1 MKLATPFVQLP
12 IRFDAER
19 LAYEIGQFTESEWNA
34 HPLNYTG
41 NSALRLI
48 TVNGGANDAISGEM
62 MPTPYLQRCEYVQ
75 QVLGA
80 FDSVWSRSRF
90 MRLQPGAMV
99 PPHCDINYHWI
110 NRTRIHIPVITH
122 PDVHFICDGQQVHMA
137 EGEAWIFDNW
147 RQHTVLN
154 NSNITRIHL
163 VADTAGSPY
172 FWDLVSHGDPA
183 GGFKG
188 SRAAEIIQHQ
198 PGYCPTLSTE
208 RFSSHALM
216 PVSEVKTLCQTIL
229 QDLPNEDTYIHAALK
244 STLTKVLSTFMH
256 VWEALWHLY
265 GDSPSNLHHFRSYV
279 HQIKSGLLSIPDAIT
294 LRSNGQSAIRIIQ
307 LHLLDPAVR
316 AKYIVNSQ
324 TPFIQIQGKTRDFF
338 DRPVFVMAAPR
349 SGSTLLFETL
359 ACASDLSSIGGESHS
374 IFETIP
380 ALSPVH
386 LDGCDS
392 NRLTASHATP
402 AIADAVRREF
412 ASLLRDHEGNSIEI
426 GDVSR
431 VRLLD
436 KLPKNALRI
445 PFIQKI
451 FPDAL
456 YIYLYRD
463 PWQSISS
470 MMDAWQSG
478 NWVTYRDIIADGR
491 PWSLLLTPNWRE
503 LRSKSLEYICASQWV
518 EANQHIMSDLQKI
531 SPDRYIYIN
540 YDDLIRDA
548 NRSVNFICDFAN
560 IKFDRHL
567 CERVSSELPLSR
579 YTQSAPDPKKWE
591 RNFDA
596 IKSVEALYTATMEQ
610 ALQFCK
616 ARQPG

>member
-1 MKLATPFVQLP
+1 MKLATPFIQLP
-12 IRFDAER
+12 VRFDAER
-19 LAYEIGQFTESEWNA
+19 LAHELKQFTESDWNA

-48 TVNGGANDAISGEM
+48 TVNGGPNDAVSGEM
-62 MPTPYLQRCEYVQ
+62 MPTPNLQRCEYVQ
-75 QVLGA
+75 QVLSA

-90 MRLQPGAMV
+90 MRLQPGAVV

-110 NRTRIHIPVITH
+110 NRTRIHIPVVTD
-122 PDVHFICDGQQVHMA
+122 PDVKFICDGQQVHMA
-137 EGEAWIFDNW
+137 AGEAWIFDNW
-147 RQHTVLN
+147 RQHTVEN
-154 NSNITRIHL
+154 NSDITRIHL

-172 FWDLVSHGDPA
+172 FWDLVSHGDA
-183 GGFKG
+183 DGGMNG
-188 SRAAEIIQHQ
+188 SRAAQILQHQ
-198 PGYCPTLSTE
+198 PGYRPALLTE
-208 RFSSHALM
+208 RFSSHVLM
-216 PVSEVKTLCQTIL
+216 PVSEVKTLCQTITH
-229 QDLPNEDTYIHAALK
+229 DLPDQDIDPHVGVPSVLRNL
-244 STLTKVLSTFMH
+244 LSTFMQ
-256 VWEALWHLY
+256 VWESLWYLY
-265 GDSPSNLHHFRSYV
+265 GDSPGNLHHFRSYV
-279 HQIKSGLLSIPDAIT
+279 QQIKSGLLSLPDEIR

-324 TPFIQIQGKTRDFF
+324 TPIIQIQGKTRDFF

-386 LDGCDS
+386 PDGCDS
-392 NRLTASHATP
+392 NRLTAAHATAP
-402 AIADAVRREF
+402 VADAVRRGF
-412 ASLLRDHEGNSIEI
+412 ASLLRDQEGSPVEI

-478 NWVTYRDIIADGR
+478 NWVTYRDIIADGK

-503 LRSKSLEYICASQWV
+503 LQSRSLEYICASQWA
-518 EANQHIMSDLQKI
+518 EANQYIMADLQKI
-531 SPDRYIYIN
+531 GPDRYICIN

-548 NRSVNFICDFAN
+548 NRSIETICDFVN
-560 IKFDRHL
+560 IKFDRQL
-567 CERVSSELPLSR
+567 RERVAAQLPLSR

-591 RNFDA
+591 RNSDA
-596 IKSVEALYTATMEQ
+596 IKRVEALFVQTMEQ
-610 ALQFCK
+610 AQQFCK
-616 ARQPG
+616 LR

>member
-1 MKLATPFVQLP
+1 MKLATPFIQLP
-12 IRFDAER
+12 VRFDAER
-19 LAYEIGQFTESEWNA
+19 LAHELAQFTESEWNA
-34 HPLNYTG
+34 HPLNYKG

-48 TVNGGANDAISGEM
+48 TANGGANDAVSGEM

-75 QVLGA
+75 QVLST

-90 MRLQPGAMV
+90 MRLQPGAVV

-122 PDVHFICDGQQVHMA
+122 PDVQFICDGQQVHMA
-137 EGEAWIFDNW
+137 AGDAWIFDNW
-147 RQHTVLN
+147 RQHTVQN

-172 FWDLVSHGDPA
+172 FWDLVSRGDPA

-188 SRAAEIIQHQ
+188 RQSAEMVMYQ
-198 PGYCPTLSTE
+198 PGYPAPILTE
-208 RFSSHALM
+208 RFSSHSLM
-216 PVSEVKTLCQTIL
+216 PVSEVKTLCQTIF
-229 QDLPNEDTYIHAALK
+229 QDLPGEDNANQAALR
-244 STLTKVLSTFMH
+244 STLIKVLGTFMQ
-256 VWEALWHLY
+256 VWESLWHLY
-265 GDSPSNLHHFRSYV
+265 GDSPGHLHHFRSYV
-279 HQIKSGLLSIPDAIT
+279 DQIKSGLFSLPDEIR

-324 TPFIQIQGKTRDFF
+324 TSIIQIQGKTRDFF

-359 ACASDLSSIGGESHS
+359 ACASELSSIGGESHS
-374 IFETIP
+374 VFETIP
-380 ALSPVH
+380 GLSPAH
-386 LDGCDS
+386 PDGCES
-392 NRLTASHATP
+392 NRLTAEHATP
-402 AIADAVRREF
+402 AVTDSVRRGF
-412 ASLLRDHEGNSIEI
+412 ASLLRDHEGNTIEI

-470 MMDAWQSG
+470 MIDAWQSG
-478 NWVTYRDIIADGR
+478 NWVTYRDIIADGK
-491 PWSLLLTPNWRE
+491 PWSLLLTPNWRK
-503 LRSKSLEYICASQWV
+503 LQSKPLEYICASQWV
-518 EANQHIMSDLQKI
+518 EANQHVMSDLQKI
-531 SPDRYIYIN
+531 GADRYICVN
-540 YDDLIRDA
+540 YDDLIADA
-548 NRSVNFICDFAN
+548 NRSIETICDFAN
-560 IKFDRHL
+560 IKFDRHIR
-567 CERVSSELPLSR
+567 ERVATELPLSR
-579 YTQSAPDPKKWE
+579 YTQSAPDPKKWK

-596 IKSVEALYTATMEQ
+596 IKSVEDLFSGTMAQ
-610 ALQFCK
+610 AQQFCK
-616 ARQPG
+616 PR

>member
-1 MKLATPFVQLP
+1 MKLPTPFIQLP
-12 IRFDAER
+12 VRFDAER

-34 HPLNYTG
+34 HPLNYAG

-48 TVNGGANDAISGEM
+48 TVNGEANDAVTGEM

-75 QVLGA
+75 QVLSA

-90 MRLQPGAMV
+90 MRLQPGAVV

-110 NRTRIHIPVITH
+110 NRTRVHIPVITH

-137 EGEAWIFDNW
+137 AGEAWIFDNW
-147 RQHTVLN
+147 RQHTVKN

-172 FWDLVSHGDPA
+172 FWDLVSHGDPN
-183 GGFKG
+183 GGFRG
-188 SRAAEIIQHQ
+188 SQSAEIMGHQ
-198 PGYCPTLSTE
+198 AGYCPPLLTE
-208 RFSSHALM
+208 RFTSHSLM
-216 PVSEVKTLCQTIL
+216 PVSEVKTLSQTIL
-229 QDLPNEDTYIHAALK
+229 QDLPNEVIESQAALK
-244 STLTKVLSTFMH
+244 STLTKVLSTFVQ
-256 VWEALWHLY
+256 VWESLWYLY
-265 GDSPSNLHHFRSYV
+265 GDCPGNLHHFRSYV
-279 HQIKSGLLSIPDAIT
+279 DQIKSGLSSMPDAIR

-307 LHLLDPAVR
+307 LHLLDPAVQ
-316 AKYIVNSQ
+316 AKYIVNSR
-324 TPFIQIQGKTRDFF
+324 TPSIQIQGKTRDFF

-359 ACASDLSSIGGESHS
+359 ACAGDLCSIGGESHS

-386 LDGCDS
+386 QDGCES
-392 NRLTASHATP
+392 NRLTGDHANA
-402 AIADAVRREF
+402 AIADAVRRGF
-412 ASLLRDHEGNSIEI
+412 ASLLRDHEGNPVEI

-478 NWVTYRDIIADGR
+478 KWVTYRDIIADGK
-491 PWSLLLTPNWRE
+491 PWSLLLTPNWRA
-503 LRSKSLEYICASQWV
+503 LQSKPLEYICASQWI
-518 EANQHIMSDLQKI
+518 EANRHIMSDLKKI
-531 SPDRYIYIN
+531 GPDRYICIN

-548 NRSVNFICDFAN
+548 NVSVETICDFVN

-567 CERVSSELPLSR
+567 RERVASELPLSR
-579 YTQSAPDPKKWE
+579 YTHSAPDPKKWE

-596 IKSVEALYTATMEQ
+596 IQSVEDLFRDTMEQ
-610 ALQFCK
+610 ARQFCK
-616 ARQPG
+616 LR

>member
-12 IRFDAER
+12 IRFDSER

-90 MRLQPGAMV
+90 MRLQPGAVV

-110 NRTRIHIPVITH
+110 NRTRIHIPVVTH

-137 EGEAWIFDNW
+137 QGEAWIFDNW

-172 FWDLVSHGDPA
+172 FWDLVSHGDPT

-188 SRAAEIIQHQ
+188 TRAAAMVPHQ
-198 PGYCPTLSTE
+198 PGQCPPLSTE
-208 RFSSHALM
+208 RFSSPALM

-229 QDLPNEDTYIHAALK
+229 QDLPKDDLAANAALK
-244 STLTKVLSTFMH
+244 STLTKVLRTFMQ
-256 VWEALWHLY
+256 VWESLWYLY
-265 GDSPSNLHHFRSYV
+265 GDGPANLHHFRSYV
-279 HQIKSGLLSIPDAIT
+279 HQIKAGLLSLPDEIR
-294 LRSNGQSAIRIIQ
+294 LVSNGQSAIRIIQ

-316 AKYIVNSQ
+316 AKYTVNSQ
-324 TPFIQIQGKTRDFF
+324 TPIIQIQGKTRDFF
-338 DRPVFVMAAPR
+338 DRPIFIMAAPR

-359 ACASDLSSIGGESHS
+359 ACAGDLCSIGGESHS
-374 IFETIP
+374 LFESIP
-380 ALSPVH
+380 ALNPVH
-386 LDGCDS
+386 PEGCAS
-392 NRLTASHATP
+392 NRLIAEDATP
-402 AIADAVRREF
+402 VSADLVRRGF
-412 ASLLRDHEGNSIEI
+412 ASLLRDHEGKPIEI
-426 GDVSR
+426 GDLSR

-463 PWQSISS
+463 PWQSIGS
-470 MMDAWQSG
+470 MMDAWESG
-478 NWVTYRDIIADGR
+478 NWVTYPQIIAAGK
-491 PWSLLLTPNWRE
+491 PWSLLLTPNWKE
-503 LRSKSLEYICASQWV
+503 LQTKSLEYVCASQWLQ
-518 EANQHIMSDLQKI
+518 ANHHIMSDLKQI
-531 SPDRYIYIN
+531 GTDRYICIN
-540 YDDLIRDA
+540 YDELIKDPQQ
-548 NRSVNFICDFAN
+548 SLEGICDFVN
-560 IKFDRHL
+560 IKFDRSL
-567 CERVSSELPLSR
+567 RERVAAELPLSR

-591 RNFDA
+591 RHYAA
-596 IKSVEALYTATMEQ
+596 IKSVEPLFLPVIEQ
-610 ALQFCK
+610 FQRFDK
-616 ARQPG
+616 SQ